1 MTNGFLNDLRS
12 KAIGLK
18 MNHVPAKMDCIMEAV
33 LYGSALP
40 AYAVEEID
48 LLWSEVTAEE
58 EALLKPPTE
67 EQLSLHHPS
76 FNVE

>member
-1 MTNGFLNDLRS
+1 MSTFLTELRDRS
-12 KAIGLK
+12 VNCGLSD
-18 MNHVPAKMDCIMEAV
+18 VPAKMDCIMEAV

-48 LLWSEVTAEE
+48 ILWSEVTAEE

>member
-1 MTNGFLNDLRS
+1 MSTFLTELRDRS
-12 KAIGLK
+12 VNCGL
-18 MNHVPAKMDCIMEAV
+18 HDVPAKMDCIMEAV

-58 EALLKPPTE
+58 EELLKPPTE

>member
-1 MTNGFLNDLRS
+1 
-12 KAIGLK
+12 
-18 MNHVPAKMDCIMEAV
+18 MEAV

-48 LLWSEVTAEE
+48 ILWSEVTAEE

>member
-1 MTNGFLNDLRS
+1 MSTFLTELRDRS
-12 KAIGLK
+12 VNCGLSE
-18 MNHVPAKMDCIMEAV
+18 VPAKMDSIMEAV

-48 LLWSEVTAEE
+48 ILWSEVTAEE

>member
-1 MTNGFLNDLRS
+1 MSTFLTELRDRS
-12 KAIGLK
+12 VNCGLSD
-18 MNHVPAKMDCIMEAV
+18 VPAKMDSIMEAV

-48 LLWSEVTAEE
+48 ILWSEVTAKKKHY
-58 EALLKPPTE
+58 LNHLTE

>member
-1 MTNGFLNDLRS
+1 MSTFLTELRDRS
-12 KAIGLK
+12 VNCGLSD
-18 MNHVPAKMDCIMEAV
+18 VPAKMDCIMEAV

-48 LLWSEVTAEE
+48 ILWSEVTAEE
-58 EALLKPPTE
+58 KALLKPPTE